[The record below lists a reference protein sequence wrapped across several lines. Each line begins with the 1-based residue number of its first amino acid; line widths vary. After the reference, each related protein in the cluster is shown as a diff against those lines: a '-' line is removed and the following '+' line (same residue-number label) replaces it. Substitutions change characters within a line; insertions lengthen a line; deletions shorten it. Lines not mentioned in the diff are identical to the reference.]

1 MQQATTDAKTQSTT
15 MQRGFFNLDTGVGE
29 IERGVHIAT
38 SGPFSAEYLRQA
50 VKRAETALEIAM
62 LRARI
67 DVHDADVIEL
77 FCLLVEHAPEVLPAQ
92 WATVADVVLAEER
105 LWVYPPATVGQLED
119 EGVMAFT
126 PYLDRPKIAAEW
138 HVLLEHARRVHEC
151 RHSGQAHGYEC

>member
-1 MQQATTDAKTQSTT
+1 MQQATTDTKTESTS
-15 MQRGFFNLDTGVGE
+15 MQRGLFNFDAGAGE
-29 IERGVHIAT
+29 IEQGIRMTAA
-38 SGPFSAEYLRQA
+38 GPFTDEYLRRT
-50 VKRAETALEIAM
+50 VERAETALEIAM

-67 DVHDADVIEL
+67 EVHDAGVIEL
-77 FCLLVEHAPEVLPAQ
+77 FCLLAEHAPEVLPAQ

-126 PYLDRPKIAAEW
+126 PYLNRSQIAAEW

-151 RHSGQAHGYEC
+151 RDSGQTHGYEC

>member
-1 MQQATTDAKTQSTT
+1 M
-15 MQRGFFNLDTGVGE
+15 
-29 IERGVHIAT
+29 AT